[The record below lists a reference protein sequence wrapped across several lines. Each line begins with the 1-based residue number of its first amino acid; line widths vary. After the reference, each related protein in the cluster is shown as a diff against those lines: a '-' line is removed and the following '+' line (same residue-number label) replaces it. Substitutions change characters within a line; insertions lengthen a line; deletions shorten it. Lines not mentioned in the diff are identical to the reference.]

1 MSYDAIVIGG
11 GLLGLS
17 TAYHLVRDG
26 ARTLLL
32 DRGDTGRATDAGA
45 GILSPETST
54 RDGEAWF
61 ELAIAATAYY
71 PELLKSLAAHGA
83 GDTGYA
89 RCGLLLVAAGD
100 DEIEPFEKARA
111 QILARQQ
118 RRGLPSTSDL
128 HEVMPEEARALFPPL
143 TQVRRALYNRHAAR
157 VDGRLLAAALRQAAV
172 KLGLTIETAAV
183 DRLVVN
189 GARVTGVNVANREI
203 AARNVI
209 ISGGAWS
216 AAFAAQLSVH
226 IPVEPQRGQIVHLRQ
241 NGVDASA
248 WPVVTAF
255 HGHYMV
261 PWPDGRVVAGAT
273 RETGSGFAPHVTADG
288 LREVLAEAVRVA
300 PGLSGWQFH
309 EVRVGLRPL
318 SADLLPVLGRV
329 PGIDGILLAT
339 GHGPTGLTLGPFS
352 GKIVA
357 DMALGRDPGADITP
371 FSIARFGQR

>member
-1 MSYDAIVIGG
+1 MSYDAIVVGG
-11 GLLGLS
+11 GLLGLA
-17 TAYHLVRDG
+17 TAYHLVRGG

-32 DRGDTGRATDAGA
+32 DRGDVGRATDAGA

-61 ELAIAATAYY
+61 ELAIQAAQYY
-71 PELLKSLAAHGA
+71 PQLLADLAANGA

-89 RCGLLLVAAGD
+89 RCGLLLVAADD
-100 DEIEPFEKARA
+100 DEIAPYESAKS

-118 RRGLPSTSDL
+118 RRGLPLQSDL
-128 HEVMPEEARALFPPL
+128 HEVSAEQAQALFPPL
-143 TQVRRALYNRHAAR
+143 KKVRRAMYNRHAAR
-157 VDGRLLAAALRQAAV
+157 VDGRLLAAALRQAATR
-172 KLGLTIETAAV
+172 LGLTIENAAV
-183 DRLVVN
+183 ERLTMS
-189 GARVTGVNVANREI
+189 GARVTGVTAAGREWS
-203 AARNVI
+203 AATVI
-209 ISGGAWS
+209 VCGGAWS
-216 AAFAAQLSVH
+216 AAFASQLAVH

-241 NGVDASA
+241 GGVASTA

-273 RETGSGFAPHVTADG
+273 RETGSGFASHVTADG
-288 LREVLAEAVRVA
+288 LREVLAEAIRVA
-300 PGLSGWQFH
+300 PGLAGWSFH
-309 EVRVGLRPL
+309 EVRVGLRPV
-318 SADLLPVLGRV
+318 SPDLLPVLGRL

-357 DMALGRDPGADITP
+357 ELALGRDPRVDISA
-371 FSIARFGQR
+371 FSITRFPRA

>member
-1 MSYDAIVIGG
+1 MAVSYDAIVIGG

-17 TAYHLVRDG
+17 TAYHLVRGG

-71 PELLKSLAAHGA
+71 PDLLKGLTAHGA

-89 RCGLLLVAAGD
+89 RCGLLLVAASD

-118 RRGLPSTSDL
+118 RRGLPSKSDL
-128 HEVMPEEARALFPPL
+128 HELTPEQARALFPPL

-157 VDGRLLAAALRQAAV
+157 VDGRLLATALRQAAT

-189 GARVTGVNVANREI
+189 GARVTGVSVASRRTMS
-203 AARNVI
+203 AR
-209 ISGGAWS
+209 SDSSLS
-216 AAFAAQLSVH
+216 AA
-226 IPVEPQRGQIVHLRQ
+226 G
-241 NGVDASA
+241 
-248 WPVVTAF
+248 
-255 HGHYMV
+255 
-261 PWPDGRVVAGAT
+261 
-273 RETGSGFAPHVTADG
+273 
-288 LREVLAEAVRVA
+288 
-300 PGLSGWQFH
+300 
-309 EVRVGLRPL
+309 
-318 SADLLPVLGRV
+318 
-329 PGIDGILLAT
+329 
-339 GHGPTGLTLGPFS
+339 
-352 GKIVA
+352 
-357 DMALGRDPGADITP
+357 TP
-371 FSIARFGQR
+371 